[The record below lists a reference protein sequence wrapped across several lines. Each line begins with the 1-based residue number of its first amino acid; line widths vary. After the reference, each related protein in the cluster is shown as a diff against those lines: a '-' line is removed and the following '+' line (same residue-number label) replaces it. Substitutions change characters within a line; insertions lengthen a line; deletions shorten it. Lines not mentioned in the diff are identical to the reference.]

1 MLYFCTLNF
10 GLEDYVASKTVS
22 IKSVTPK
29 GDIETVIGRMTDIEV
44 TPSINYLNTL
54 DDFNCSI
61 TQGTFSEPII
71 RNCILLSNKLYLM
84 GGVSSTVIDLQVTM
98 ANTIMEIETDN
109 EELNKIMAHIMDWVN
124 YNNPRTMMGRRQ
136 LHEEMFLGLLLDG
149 NVFPYEYWETRKI
162 KGKSYFLPMG
172 IMPLNPLSISIK
184 PTKDL
189 MGEIVTYRN
198 GYNNYLGN
206 SNINKSS
213 EGEQIIR
220 KMNMHRIT
228 RRGRQYFFWGVPF
241 LTRAFPA
248 LAAKERLKQLDE
260 FTTQGL
266 ISLITIFSL
275 YDDKA
280 GTVADSQVVN
290 AFANML
296 DGRPGQARYLTWGGQ
311 VKMIQAG
318 PNGEILKYD
327 EKYHSKDKDIAE
339 ALGCPM
345 FLVNGQLQGG
355 TNGADYSVKPF
366 KTNLEDCQNNIG
378 DWWKYLTYKIAELN
392 NLEVNMVEYRFS
404 AVNLDNDAV
413 LISKIDNMRDRGL
426 LSDTSAALKLGVSS
440 KLEQALVSKERKEQE
455 DNEDYKFGTPPPVPF
470 QGPTAAGNPTQ
481 TTKNGG
487 NGRPKATE
495 PTQTKDKVQK
505 QNESQKRKVDVKAN
519 LMEISTDLVEAMLN
533 NISQSDDVQKKLEFP
548 LITACQVANLF
559 CSKISDE
566 IDSPKEFFE
575 VAMAKCNEFSIDIQQ
590 DIIAGSVSK
599 DKVNNMT
606 SALVDDLYTKYL
618 AKLIGHTVEVK

>member
-1 MLYFCTLNF
+1 M
-10 GLEDYVASKTVS
+10 SRTVK
-22 IKSVTPK
+22 IKNMTPN
-29 GDIETVIGRMTDIEV
+29 GEIETVVGRVTDITI

-54 DDFNCSI
+54 NDFNVSI

-71 RNCILLSNKLYLM
+71 RDCILLSNKLYLM
-84 GGVSSTVIDLQVTM
+84 GGVASTVVDLQVIM

-109 EELNKIMAHIMDWVN
+109 EELNKIMTHIMDWVN
-124 YNNPRTMMGRRQ
+124 YDNPRTMMGRRQ
-136 LHEEMFLGLLLDG
+136 LHEEMFLSLLLDG
-149 NVFPYEYWETRKI
+149 NIFPYEYWETRKV
-162 KGKSYFLPMG
+162 KGKEYFLPMN
-172 IMPLNPLSISIK
+172 IMPLNPLSVSIR

-189 MGEIVTYRN
+189 MGEQIIYRN

-206 SNINKSS
+206 SNISKNAQ
-213 EGEQIIR
+213 GEQIIR
-220 KMNMHRIT
+220 RINMHRLT

-241 LTRAFPA
+241 LTRAFSA

-296 DGRPGQARYLTWGGQ
+296 DGRPGQARYMTWGGQ

-327 EKYHSKDKDIAE
+327 EKYHSKDKDIAHS
-339 ALGCPM
+339 LGCPM
-345 FLVNGQLQGG
+345 FLIDGQLQGG

-366 KTNLEDCQNNIG
+366 KTNLEDCQNTVG

-392 NLEVNMVEYRFS
+392 GLEVNMVEYRFS
-404 AVNLDNDAV
+404 SVNLDNDAV

-455 DNEDYKFGTPPPVPF
+455 ENEDYKFGTPPPVPF
-470 QGPTAAGNPTQ
+470 QGEGGLNNGAPTQ
-481 TTKNGG
+481 TTKSGG

-495 PTQTKDKVQK
+495 PSNPKDKVQK
-505 QNESQKRKVDVKAN
+505 QNDSQKRKLNVKAS
-519 LMEISTDLVEAMLN
+519 LMEVSEDLVEAML
-533 NISQSDDVQKKLEFP
+533 SGLEAQSDTQKKLELP
-548 LITACQVANLF
+548 LITACQIANLF
-559 CSKISDE
+559 CSRIADE
-566 IDSPKEFFE
+566 IENPREFFE
-575 VAMAKCNEFSIDIQQ
+575 LAMAQCNDFSIDLQQ
-590 DIIAGSVSK
+590 DIIKGSVDSNKAK
-599 DKVNNMT
+599 DMTKV
-606 SALVDDLYTKYL
+606 LVDDLYIKYL
-618 AKLIGHTVEVK
+618 QNTIEHKVTVK

>member
-1 MLYFCTLNF
+1 M
-10 GLEDYVASKTVS
+10 SKTVR
-22 IKSVTPK
+22 IKNVTPN
-29 GDIETVIGRMTDIEV
+29 GDIETVIGRVTDITI
-44 TPSINYLNTL
+44 TPSISYLNTL
-54 DDFNCSI
+54 NDFNVSI

-71 RNCILLSNKLYLM
+71 RDCILLSNKLYLM
-84 GGVSSTVIDLQVTM
+84 GGVASTVVDLQVIM

-109 EELNKIMAHIMDWVN
+109 EELNKIMAHIMDFVN
-124 YNNPRTMMGRRQ
+124 YDNPRTMMGRRQ
-136 LHEEMFLGLLLDG
+136 LHEEMFLSLLLDG
-149 NVFPYEYWETRKI
+149 NIFPYEYWETRKV
-162 KGKSYFLPMG
+162 KGKEYYLPMN
-172 IMPLNPLSISIK
+172 IMPLNPLSISIR

-189 MGEIVTYRN
+189 MGEQVIYRN

-206 SNINKSS
+206 SNISKNAN
-213 EGEQIIR
+213 GEQVIR
-220 KMNMHRIT
+220 RNNMHRLT

-241 LTRAFPA
+241 LTRAFAA
-248 LAAKERLKQLDE
+248 LAAKERIKQLDE

-280 GTVADSQVVN
+280 GLVADTQVVN

-296 DGRPGQARYLTWGGQ
+296 DGRPGQARYMTWGGQ

-366 KTNLEDCQNNIG
+366 KTNLEDCQNTIG

-413 LISKIDNMRDRGL
+413 LISKVDNMRDRGI
-426 LSDTSAALKLGVSS
+426 LSDTSSALKLGVSS
-440 KLEQALVSKERKEQE
+440 KLEQTLVNKERKEQE
-455 DNEDYKFGTPPPVPF
+455 ENPDYKFGTPPSVPF
-470 QGPTAAGNPTQ
+470 QGQGGLNGAPAQ

-495 PTQTKDKVQK
+495 PSNPKDKVQK
-505 QNESQKRKVDVKAN
+505 QNDSQKRKLNVKASI
-519 LMEISTDLVEAMLN
+519 MEISEDLVTAMLN
-533 NISQSDDVQKKLEFP
+533 GIEAQSDLQKKLELP
-548 LITACQVANLF
+548 LITACQITNLF
-559 CSKISDE
+559 CNKIADE

-575 VAMAKCNEFSIDIQQ
+575 VAMAQCNEFSIDLQQ
-590 DIIAGSVSK
+590 DVIKGSVNTDKAK
-599 DKVNNMT
+599 DMT
-606 SALVDDLYTKYL
+606 KKLVDDLYIKYL
-618 AKLIGHTVEVK
+618 QNTIAHEVEVR